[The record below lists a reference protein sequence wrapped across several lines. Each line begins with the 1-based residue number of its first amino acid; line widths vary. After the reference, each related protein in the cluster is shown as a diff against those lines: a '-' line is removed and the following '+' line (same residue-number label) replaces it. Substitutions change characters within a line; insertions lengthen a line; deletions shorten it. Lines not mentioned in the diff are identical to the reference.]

1 MRPVWLLTSRSWLC
15 EWGQCIINGY
25 VIIINYFIVNW
36 EWLSEIH
43 CVCSVKNTV
52 SDFEIQHQL
61 DCHGRSFLNLFG
73 LFLEI
78 SISDLFSK
86 RLYRKVLSQGK
97 NKALV
102 SCKGTELS
110 FFWWNFFT
118 MWADKVITRP
128 AGWGWTLVQ
137 MFLKKKKSHLFL
149 Y

>member
-1 MRPVWLLTSRSWLC
+1 MNEDNVLSMVMLLQLTTSLLTGNSC
-15 EWGQCIINGY
+15 QK
-25 VIIINYFIVNW
+25 FIV
-36 EWLSEIH
+36 SA
-43 CVCSVKNTV
+43 VSRNTV

-110 FFWWNFFT
+110 FF
-118 MWADKVITRP
+118 
-128 AGWGWTLVQ
+128 
-137 MFLKKKKSHLFL
+137 
-149 Y
+149 